1 MKKSFLYVIL
11 LASFVIG
18 ITLGRCEE
26 SFSEECQNAFLMAGL
41 DGFMMLEAE
50 KDKSYSPPS
59 SFLAD
64 LKSKGCDVAENSL
77 MQKVGISYLSF
88 FHGEVAV
95 DSIIYLSGGAVNMI
109 APGVGSVLATSATAL
124 NHGITFVPMGSALR
138 GVLLN
143 DFTNAM
149 APKITPVLKSTAD
162 YVLLPAAKASW
173 WAIGKTAPMAWDF
186 TNWLT
191 TKGYEKITD
200 YTKLISRFWDNSIS
214 DSRLEEIEMSEIKTK
229 I

>member
-1 MKKSFLYVIL
+1 LRKNFLYVIL

-26 SFSEECQNAFLMAGL
+26 PSEESPNAFLMPAL
-41 DGFMMLEAE
+41 DSLTMLDADEGG
-50 KDKSYSPPS
+50 SYSPPS

-64 LKSKGCDVAENSL
+64 IKSKGCGVVENSL

-95 DSIIYLSGGAVNMI
+95 DSIIYLSGGVMNMI

-143 DFTNAM
+143 DFTNAIV
-149 APKITPVLKSTAD
+149 PKITPVLKSTAD

-200 YTKLISRFWDNSIS
+200 YTKLISCFWDNSIS
-214 DSRLEEIEMSEIKTK
+214 DSCLEEIEMSEI
-229 I
+229 

>member
-1 MKKSFLYVIL
+1 M
-11 LASFVIG
+11 IG

-26 SFSEECQNAFLMAGL
+26 PSSEEGPNVSLRAAPDSFTML
-41 DGFMMLEAE
+41 DADEGG
-50 KDKSYSPPS
+50 SYSPLS

-64 LKSKGCDVAENSL
+64 IKSKGCGVVENSL

-95 DSIIYLSGGAVNMI
+95 DSIIYLSGGVMNMI

-143 DFTNAM
+143 DFTNAIV
-149 APKITPVLKSTAD
+149 PKITPVLKSTAD

-200 YTKLISRFWDNSIS
+200 YTKLISHFCDNSIS
-214 DSRLEEIEMSEIKTK
+214 HSYPEAIEMLEVQTK